1 MSDQLRKA
9 GDIGVFCCSVFH
21 TEKFSTGVDNF
32 VENVTHRSSAL
43 SEMNMDALRLIV
55 YAFRRCRD
63 ACHVS
68 KNASCQKPLA
78 FFLKI
83 VYHIGTQEKHTAQR
97 GV

>member
-55 YAFRRCRD
+55 YAFRMCRD
-63 ACHVS
+63 AFHVS
-68 KNASCQKPLA
+68 KNASCQKPHA
-78 FFLKI
+78 FFSKM
-83 VYHIGTQEKHTAQR
+83 VYHIRTEAKITQE
-97 GV
+97 VV

>member
-1 MSDQLRKA
+1 MSDKLRKA

-21 TEKFSTGVDNF
+21 TSKFSTGVDNF
-32 VENVTHRSSAL
+32 VENVTHRFVCNSHGIFAQPGIS
-43 SEMNMDALRLIV
+43 R
-55 YAFRRCRD
+55 AFQGTVN
-63 ACHVS
+63 AFHIS
-68 KNASCQKPLA
+68 KNASCRKPIA